1 MNYKIVINKDNLY
14 NKKDFSNI
22 KLVKTIN
29 NIGEEC
35 FLEKRTLKSFLD
47 LKKDLEK
54 DNIFISLYSGYR
66 SLKEQQKTIDDFTDL
81 YGIDYT
87 KKYVAEVGT
96 SEHHTGLCFDIDL
109 LINNKVIS
117 NDELVENESIFKK
130 IISILPNYGLI
141 LRYPKGKEE
150 ITGYK
155 YEPWH
160 VRYLGKELSEKVYK
174 SGKTLEEYLNITSK
188 YSE

>member
-1 MNYKIVINKDNLY
+1 MNYKTVVNKDNLY
-14 NKKDFSNI
+14 DKKDFSNI

-54 DNIFISLYSGYR
+54 ENIFISLYSGYR
-66 SLKEQQKTIDDFTDL
+66 SLEAQQKIIDEFTDV

-109 LINNKVIS
+109 LINNKVVS
-117 NDELVENESIFKK
+117 NDEFFENESIFKNGCSYTSS
-130 IISILPNYGLI
+130 IISLLYCFDSALTFFA
-141 LRYPKGKEE
+141 L
-150 ITGYK
+150 
-155 YEPWH
+155 
-160 VRYLGKELSEKVYK
+160 
-174 SGKTLEEYLNITSK
+174 
-188 YSE
+188 